1 MLSNKYVSDEK
12 TALAANKKILLT
24 KNEIVNALNDF
35 FSNTI
40 KTLGIP
46 KLDPSDAVSDNVSD
60 PALKAIFIVNL
71 RVYFYLSSN
80 IVNLSILTIEKKKKK
95 HKSHSHWKCT
105 KHVAASKLHKNKLI
119 ILNAASFCVSVSLR
133 LPSYTFKQK
142 IRFWSK
148 TFKQTN
154 PIKEALFFKIKMPLI
169 LI

>member
-1 MLSNKYVSDEK
+1 MEGCKTNAFKYVSDKK

-24 KNEIVNALNDF
+24 ENEIAKALNDF

-80 IVNLSILTIEKKKKK
+80 IVNLK
-95 HKSHSHWKCT
+95 
-105 KHVAASKLHKNKLI
+105 V
-119 ILNAASFCVSVSLR
+119 F
-133 LPSYTFKQK
+133 
-142 IRFWSK
+142 
-148 TFKQTN
+148 
-154 PIKEALFFKIKMPLI
+154 
-169 LI
+169 